1 MALQKN
7 PQLIVKQHNP
17 REEFVLSSAKHRE
30 RRVNSARLGEEE
42 LDLSK
47 KVTSHEVLRVGQ
59 IYPGGDWLKGGGDP
73 GAKVKRPRAWGRFQE
88 SG

>member
-17 REEFVLSSAKHRE
+17 REECVLSSAKHRE

-47 KVTSHEVLRVGQ
+47 KVTSHEVLEGGSDLPRWRLAEGRGQ
-59 IYPGGDWLKGGGDP
+59 PRSKG
-73 GAKVKRPRAWGRFQE
+73 KE
-88 SG
+88 T